1 MKVKEYRE
9 KWGLTQKDM
18 AKASGIGVNTLRN
31 IENQKISMSNIKVET
46 AVRLARTMGISLD
59 EFVGPIF
66 EHDEKLIFERD
77 IKWMK

>member
-9 KWGLTQKDM
+9 KWGLTQEDM
-18 AKASGIGVNTLRN
+18 AKAAGIGVSTLCD
-31 IENQKISMSNIKVET
+31 IENQKISMGNIKVET
-46 AVRLARTMGISLD
+46 AVRLARMMGISLD

-66 EHDEKLIFERD
+66 ENDEKLIFERD